1 MYFAVECQDYAYY
14 PAAGDPIARLH
25 TWVEDAKK
33 AGVEKLRLAAT
44 YFGDAP
50 CLWWPNTPTVDPR
63 IPAVVDA
70 PYPTFVLT
78 ATLDPATPL
87 ANAMRIYSRMN
98 DAYLFV
104 QTGGPH
110 VIFGRGLSCPDDAI
124 TAFLGADVLPATR
137 INVCDGAVADPYV
150 ANPLRT
156 AASYGT
162 ASEFA
167 TSIEDTLLNSD
178 DYNYRFDTDPISLGC
193 DRGGALT
200 MRAGSAGTRIDF
212 TRCAYTPGLAM
223 TGNAN
228 LSDDGSYR
236 LSVRIGS
243 QSFLYTRDADGA
255 RSRSAARSGASPP
268 ADRSP
273 ARAGRLRA
281 KAGEERR
288 AAVGGRGRGET
299 RSRRTAGRDRRP
311 ARPGATRGKTVHG
324 EAANAGHRVLAP
336 DDAEVEAY
344 LETALN
350 APAPERTPNDGLPP
364 TERSSPTRSSSSTSA
379 ASSPSSSR
387 GASASSTSTA
397 SCCPTTRPGRDRAR
411 GARRRSSSRAART
424 RSTTPTRPS
433 PTRPSG
439 TGASRCSASATA
451 PSSWPTSSAATCCL
465 DRPPRVRPGDR
476 DDHRR

>member
-1 MYFAVECQDYAYY
+1 MTRELTLALLDNAAAGYVYSQLSRMLLQRGITAATRGDYVPLVRLAYDSLYVDPETLEAIPDPTYSDAMYFAVECQDYAYY
-14 PAAGDPIARLH
+14 PTAGDPIARLH

-193 DRGGALT
+193 DHGGTLT

-228 LSDDGSYR
+228 LNDDGSYR

-243 QSFLYTRDADGA
+243 QSFLYTRDADG
-255 RSRSAARSGASPP
+255 RVQVSGTF
-268 ADRSP
+268 RGKP
-273 ARAGRLRA
+273 AR
-281 KAGEERR
+281 
-288 AAVGGRGRGET
+288 
-299 RSRRTAGRDRRP
+299 
-311 ARPGATRGKTVHG
+311 
-324 EAANAGHRVLAP
+324 
-336 DDAEVEAY
+336 
-344 LETALN
+344 
-350 APAPERTPNDGLPP
+350 
-364 TERSSPTRSSSSTSA
+364 
-379 ASSPSSSR
+379 
-387 GASASSTSTA
+387 
-397 SCCPTTRPGRDRAR
+397 
-411 GARRRSSSRAART
+411 
-424 RSTTPTRPS
+424 
-433 PTRPSG
+433 
-439 TGASRCSASATA
+439 
-451 PSSWPTSSAATCCL
+451 
-465 DRPPRVRPGDR
+465 
-476 DDHRR
+476 